1 MPNKDIIVIG
11 ASSGGIEALQALV
24 SALPANFD
32 GAIFVVIH
40 IGPYGLNTLSRMLE
54 KAGKLPATTAK
65 DWEEFRRGH
74 IYVAPADHHLIL
86 ESNGYTRLTRGPR
99 ENRTRPAVDPL
110 FRSAAAAFG
119 PRVVG
124 VVMSGF
130 LDDGTAGLWAIKER
144 GGIAIVQDPQEA
156 QAPGMPQSA
165 LANVAV
171 DHCLPVEEIA
181 RVLVELTNTP
191 TQQKG
196 TNPVSKSMETEVRIA
211 LEDNTLEKGFLELGE
226 PSVYA
231 CPECHGVLLQI
242 KEGSNVRFRCHTGH
256 AYSVETLLA
265 DFNVHTEGAL
275 WSALRS
281 IEETILLL
289 HRMTGRL
296 REHKHESAAQALEQQ
311 AAKAQAR
318 ADLVRK
324 AVMAPEPEP

>member
-1 MPNKDIIVIG
+1 MPNKDIVVIG

-24 SALPANFD
+24 GALPANFP
-32 GAIFVVIH
+32 GSIFVVVH
-40 IGPYGLNTLSRMLE
+40 IGPYGLNTLDRMLE
-54 KAGKLPATTAK
+54 KAGKLPASNAR
-65 DWEEFRRGH
+65 DWEEFKRGH

-86 ESNGYTRLTRGPR
+86 EPTGHTRLTRGPK

-119 PRVVG
+119 PRAVG
-124 VVMSGF
+124 VVLSGF
-130 LDDGTAGLWAIKER
+130 LDDGTAGLWTIKEY
-144 GGIAIVQDPQEA
+144 GGTAIVQDPREA
-156 QAPGMPQSA
+156 QAPGMPESA
-165 LANVAV
+165 LAHVPV
-171 DHCLPVEEIA
+171 DQCLPVEKIA
-181 RVLVELTNTP
+181 RVLTELADTP
-191 TQQKG
+191 IQEKG
-196 TNPVSKSMETEVRIA
+196 TKPVPKNVETEIKIA

-242 KEGSNVRFRCHTGH
+242 KEGGHVRFRCHTGH

-265 DFNVHTEGAL
+265 DFNIHTEGAL

-289 HRMTGRL
+289 HRMAGRL
-296 REHKHESAAQALEQQ
+296 REHKHEGAAQALEKQ
-311 AAKAQAR
+311 AAKARAR

-324 AVMAPEPEP
+324 AVMAPEG